1 MEGSLSLGLGFLYCF
16 VFFDSMRVILTS
28 FFLFVSVLLSA
39 QTKALKEANS
49 LLKANKI
56 SDAEKAID
64 AILTDS
70 ASKDLPEAWNL
81 AGQIQRRIH
90 ETENQKAY
98 LHKKY
103 DTLLLYNSSL
113 RMAKYFMKCDDLAQ
127 IPDSK
132 GKIKNKFR
140 KANSQYVYEER
151 SNLINGGYYYMALE
165 KEADRRKAI
174 DFFDTYIE
182 SGLHPILESYYTAAK
197 DTLIP
202 NVAYFACLTA
212 LKVNDYELVSKYA
225 SYALNSNEYA
235 QYAMELISTAF
246 LQQGDSIKFLES
258 LKEGIQKYPE
268 DRFFFANIVDFYL
281 KKDRIEEAMA
291 VTNEVLS
298 QNPNNAYNLYV
309 KGYLF
314 QNQEK
319 YDEAIDTYNQAISI
333 DSVYAEAY
341 SGIGLVYCIKAQDY
355 STQAS
360 TDINSSE
367 YQKDQETLRSF
378 YMKAKDAYE
387 KARQLR
393 PDQKELWLN
402 GLYRVYY
409 NLNMGEEF
417 NEIESLLN

>member
-1 MEGSLSLGLGFLYCF
+1 
-16 VFFDSMRVILTS
+16 MRVILTS
-28 FFLFVSVLLSA
+28 FFLFFSVLVNA
-39 QTKALKEANS
+39 QTRALKEANG
-49 LLKANKI
+49 LLKTNRLPA
-56 SDAEKAID
+56 AEKAVD
-64 AILTDS
+64 AILSDS

-90 ETENQKAY
+90 ETENLKAY

-103 DTLLLYNSSL
+103 DTLLLYNSTL
-113 RMAKYFMKCDDLAQ
+113 RMVKYFMKCDDFAQ

-132 GKIKNKFR
+132 GKVRNKFR
-140 KANSQYVYEER
+140 KANSQHIYNER
-151 SNLINGGYYYMALE
+151 SNLINGGYYYMASE

-182 SGLHPILESYYTAAK
+182 SGLHPILDSYYTSAK

-212 LKVNDYELVSKYA
+212 LKVNDYELVTKYA
-225 SYALNSNEYA
+225 SYALNSSEYA

-246 LQQGDSIKFLES
+246 LQQGDTIKFMES
-258 LKEGIQKYPE
+258 LKEGIQKYPK
-268 DRFFFANIVDFYL
+268 DRFFFANIVDLYL
-281 KKDRIEEAMA
+281 KQDRLEDAMSI
-291 VTNEVLS
+291 TNEVLS

-309 KGYLF
+309 KGYLL

-319 YDEAIDTYNQAISI
+319 YDEAIDTYSQAISI
-333 DSVYAEAY
+333 DSLYAEAY
-341 SGIGLVYCIKAQDY
+341 SGIGLVYCIMAQDY

-360 TDINSSE
+360 TNISSSD
-367 YQKDQETLRSF
+367 YQKDQDILRSF

-387 KARQLR
+387 KTRQLR
-393 PDQKELWLN
+393 PEQKELWLN

-417 NEIESLLN
+417 NEVERLLN

>member
-1 MEGSLSLGLGFLYCF
+1 
-16 VFFDSMRVILTS
+16 MRIVLTS
-28 FFLFVSVLLSA
+28 LLLFLSISISA
-39 QTKALKEANS
+39 QTRALKEANS
-49 LLKANKI
+49 LLKTNKLPA
-56 SDAEKAID
+56 AEKAID
-64 AILTDS
+64 VLLLDS
-70 ASKDLPEAWNL
+70 TLKDLPETWNL

-103 DTLLLYNSSL
+103 DTLLLYNSAL
-113 RMAKYFMKCDDLAQ
+113 KMVKYFLKCDDLAQ
-127 IPDSK
+127 IPNHK

-140 KANSQYVYEER
+140 KANSQLVYNER
-151 SNLINGGYYYMALE
+151 ANLINGGNYYMASE

-174 DFFDTYIE
+174 DFFDAYIE
-182 SGLHPILESYYTAAK
+182 SGLHPILESLQASKK

-212 LKVNDYELVSKYA
+212 LKVSDYELVKKYA
-225 SYALNSNEYA
+225 SYALNSSEYA
-235 QYAMELISTAF
+235 KYAMELISTAY
-246 LQQGDSIKFLES
+246 LQQGDTVKYLES

-268 DRFFFANIVDFYL
+268 DRFFFANIVDLYI
-281 KKDRIEEAMA
+281 KEDRIDEAMS
-291 VTNEVLS
+291 VTNEILS
-298 QNPNNAYNLYV
+298 QNPNNAYNLYL

-314 QNQEK
+314 QIQK
-319 YDEAIDTYNQAISI
+319 QYDEAIDVYNQAISI

-355 STQAS
+355 STKAS
-360 TDINSSE
+360 TNVNSAD
-367 YQKDQETLRSF
+367 YQKDQDVMKGF
-378 YMKAKDAYE
+378 YLKAKDAYE

-393 PDQKELWLN
+393 PDQNELWLN

-417 NEIESLLN
+417 NEIEQLLN